1 MEKRR
6 ELLIVLSI
14 STILVLASFA
24 ANEKAYAGGD
34 VIPTGPFGDY
44 TCWASVEPGNPATA
58 PLTIIDQFNT
68 EPPIFNEEWE
78 QAEYCTATTKTLD
91 GDDFRSPF
99 FDTTPVPFAQH
110 YQGWFYPDNV
120 PNDGTG
126 QFVTITVDQFGY
138 QFDTT
143 LGELDQILVPANKIL
158 PSGELVEAANLEQHW
173 NCYNIQGSPPPIGI
187 VDPLVTQHGSI
198 FLVTVGDPFLFC
210 LPMIKD
216 HNQNLFGELLDE
228 HMVCYDITSEQ
239 NPIGVE
245 SLPTALADQLT
256 DFDPIDISYDTVN
269 FARAL
274 EKLCVPALK
283 SFPVAIG
290 GISIPIDTSA
300 LLLAGVS
307 SISMWMIPVVIAGV
321 GIAIFVI
328 KRRK

>member
-6 ELLIVLSI
+6 ELLFVLSI
-14 STILVLASFA
+14 STILVLAGFA
-24 ANEKAYAGGD
+24 ANEKAYAGTPP
-34 VIPTGPFGDY
+34 IPTGPFGDY
-44 TCWASVEPGNPATA
+44 TCWASLEPGNPVIA

-68 EPPIFNEEWE
+68 ESPIINEEWE
-78 QAEYCTATTKTLD
+78 QAEYCAASSKTLD
-91 GDDFRSPF
+91 GDDFQSPF
-99 FDTTPVPFAQH
+99 EPDLNQH

-138 QFDTT
+138 QFGAT

-158 PSGELVEAANLEQHW
+158 PSEKLVEAANLEQHW
-173 NCYNIQGSPPPIGI
+173 NCYNIQGSPPPIGM
-187 VDPLVTQHGSI
+187 VEQLVTQHGTI
-198 FLVTVGDPFLFC
+198 FSVTVGDPFLFC

-216 HNQNLFGELLDE
+216 HDQNLFGELIDE
-228 HMVCYDITSEQ
+228 HMVCYDIISDQ

-245 SLPTALADQLT
+245 FLPMALADQLT
-256 DFDPIDISYDTVN
+256 DFDPVDIFYDTVN
-269 FARAL
+269 FPRAL

>member
-6 ELLIVLSI
+6 ELLFVLSI
-14 STILVLASFA
+14 STILVLAGFA
-24 ANEKAYAGGD
+24 ANEKAYAGNTI
-34 VIPTGPFGDY
+34 IPTGPFGDY
-44 TCWASVEPGNPATA
+44 TCWASVEFGNPTIA

-68 EPPIFNEEWE
+68 EPPIFNDEWE
-78 QAEYCTATTKTLD
+78 RAEYCTATTKSID
-91 GDDFRSPF
+91 GEEFSSPF
-99 FDTTPVPFAQH
+99 EPDLNQH

-158 PSGELVEAANLEQHW
+158 QSEELVEAANLEQHW

-256 DFDPIDISYDTVN
+256 DFDPIDISYDTGN

-283 SFPVAIG
+283 SFPAIG
-290 GISIPIDTSA
+290 GISIPMDTSA

-321 GIAIFVI
+321 GIGVFVI

>member
-1 MEKRR
+1 M
-6 ELLIVLSI
+6 LSI

-24 ANEKAYAGGD
+24 ANEKAYAGGFS
-34 VIPTGPFGDY
+34 PPFGDFK
-44 TCWASVEPGNPATA
+44 CWEIPEGQGSTVPPA
-58 PLTIIDQFNT
+58 LVSIQDQFGIIENS
-68 EPPIFNEEWE
+68 EWS
-78 QAEYCTATTKTLD
+78 QVGYCTAATKFID
-91 GDDFRSPF
+91 GEEFSSPF
-99 FDTTPVPFAQH
+99 EPDLNQH

-138 QFDTT
+138 QFGAT

-158 PSGELVEAANLEQHW
+158 PSEELVKAANLEQHW

-245 SLPTALADQLT
+245 FLPMALADQLT
-256 DFDPIDISYDTVN
+256 DFDPVDISYDTVN